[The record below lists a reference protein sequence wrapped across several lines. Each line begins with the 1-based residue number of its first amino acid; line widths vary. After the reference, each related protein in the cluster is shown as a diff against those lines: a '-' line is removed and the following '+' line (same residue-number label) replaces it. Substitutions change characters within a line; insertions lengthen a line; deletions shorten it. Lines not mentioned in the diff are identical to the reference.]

1 LKEQDNNNID
11 VGESNNRRRV
21 VNDED
26 NFDYQT
32 HSNEEKI
39 NVVFGF
45 TWVVFMWMES
55 ELQTCLVPLIFTDL
69 NEWIC
74 T

>member
-45 TWVVFMWMES
+45 T
-55 ELQTCLVPLIFTDL
+55 
-69 NEWIC
+69 
-74 T
+74 